1 MNRLKEVSVG
11 ERIFD
16 FVLTS
21 LMIAVV
27 VISARLSLAIGP
39 IPITMQTLAVILTGL
54 LLAPRLG
61 WLVPTL
67 YLLMGLMG
75 FPVFSGGGGIGY
87 LIKPTFGFLLGFIPA
102 TYLAGY
108 LYQHRWFK
116 RDFINVSIASFIGI
130 AVIYLFGFGYIP
142 LAGVFFGSEVAVLAA
157 ILPSLPFMIIG
168 DCIKIIGLTVIVP
181 ILVRELERARQP
193 FKNR

>member
-1 MNRLKEVSVG
+1 MKRHKEVSVG

-16 FVLTS
+16 FVLIS

-27 VISARLSLAIGP
+27 VISARLSLVIGP

-54 LLAPRLG
+54 LLAPRIG
-61 WLVPTL
+61 WLVPTF

-108 LYQHRWFK
+108 LYQRKWFK
-116 RDFINVSIASFIGI
+116 WDSINVIFASFIGI
-130 AVIYLFGFGYIP
+130 TVIYLFGFGYIP
-142 LAGVFFGSEVAVLAA
+142 LASVFFGSELAVLAT
-157 ILPSLPFMIIG
+157 ILPGLPFMIIG
-168 DCIKIIGLTVIVP
+168 DCLKIVGLT
-181 ILVRELERARQP
+181 LVTPLLLRELERARQP

>member
-1 MNRLKEVSVG
+1 MIMKKLSVG
-11 ERIFD
+11 ERIFEL
-16 FVLTS
+16 VLIS
-21 LMIAVV
+21 LMVAVIV
-27 VISARLSLAIGP
+27 VSARLSLALGP

-54 LLAPRLG
+54 LLGPRIG

-67 YLLMGLMG
+67 YLSMGLIG
-75 FPVFSGGGGIGY
+75 FPVFTGGGGIGY

-108 LYQHRWFK
+108 LYHRKWFK
-116 RDFINVSIASFIGI
+116 LDYINVVIASFTGI
-130 AVIYLFGFGYIP
+130 LVIYLFGFGYIP
-142 LAGVFFGSEVAVLAA
+142 LAGIFFGSELAVLAA

-168 DCIKIIGLTVIVP
+168 DCLKIIGLAMVVP
-181 ILVRELERARQP
+181 LLTYELEKARQP